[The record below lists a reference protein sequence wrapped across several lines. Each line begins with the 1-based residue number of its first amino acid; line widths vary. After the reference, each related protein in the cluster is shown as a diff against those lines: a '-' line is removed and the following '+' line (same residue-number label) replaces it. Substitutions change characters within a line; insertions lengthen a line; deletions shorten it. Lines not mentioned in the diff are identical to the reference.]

1 MLKKWKRL
9 CAAICVLA
17 MVVNCIAGSGVLTTK
32 AAVTSTTS
40 TEIIAFG
47 DPDLNDTQGG
57 WLWFTLSNHDYKT
70 PTIAVN
76 KTQWEQLK
84 TSNWNSKIK
93 FTDSNG
99 EEHTLEEYNLNSVHQ
114 RLWGRAGEPIALEIA
129 MDYRTLQSITVEAGC
144 QFPSQATCNETE
156 NYAVYETQT
165 TVTFVNDGTGNF
177 TKVVQNTY
185 LDTEVTAFGDPDT
198 ANRQGGFL
206 WFTLSAHD
214 YAGRYN
220 EAPSGGQFALLNWNE
235 KITFILQDGT
245 TKKLGDYKD
254 ITNTAYFARFGR
266 GGNPIAI
273 DMNSSLDYTTLQ
285 SITIEAGCEFPS
297 YATKD
302 ATSGLTL
309 YVTSETVSFVNDGTG
324 NFTKVVPNTYLD
336 TEVTAFGDPDT
347 ANRQG
352 GLLWFTLSAH
362 DYAGRY
368 NEAPS
373 GGQFALL
380 NWNEKI
386 TFILQ
391 DGTTKKLGDYKD
403 ITNTAYFARFGR
415 GGNPIA
421 IDMNGSLDYTTLQSI
436 TIEAGCEFPSYATR
450 DATSGLTLYKTS
462 TTVTFVNDGTGQ
474 FVKEEQN
481 TYEDTA
487 VIFFGDPGADGSA
500 DSKSRLWFSLSD
512 HDYGDSDYNQPVAKA
527 QYERLNWTEKI
538 VFTIGGTE
546 KKLGNY
552 IESITEVQTHKWARA
567 GKPIA
572 ININGFD
579 YTEIDSITIKA
590 GCEFPSQTT
599 KDKVTG
605 LTLYVTTESVT
616 FVNDGEGNF
625 VLPNQY
631 FDTTVTAFGD
641 PDFAEGSS
649 EPNLWF
655 TLSENDY
662 ADAEPNAQVSA
673 EQITKLNWTE
683 KIKITVDGVEKPLS
697 EYTVE
702 AAYIKKFDRAGAPIA
717 IQIAD
722 FDYTMIDSITIE
734 EGCEFPSHATKDAT
748 NPLLLYRTIE
758 TITLVNDGIGNFGLD
773 DNLCET
779 HVYEDGY
786 CTVCGLPEGVTYT
799 VDANGK
805 MAVTGYDDTFKLED
819 LVLPVK
825 VGTYSITKIN
835 ANAFTGSG
843 LKSISI
849 PGYVLTIG
857 ENAFDENITIYCWD
871 YSETN
876 TYASANALYNYCG
889 GDVNAIVTEGGAG
902 LVDSADLVRLK
913 KNGTTAQKSAS
924 DVNLDGTVD
933 EKDLYSLRM
942 ILLDEFEAE
951 VYQQD
956 ELHYQSSN
964 YELAYFLNDF
974 AHRSLRYDEFA
985 NGKFAVG
992 DGTGFQKNWDAMGLT
1007 WHNATEEA
1015 LGADKLDAI
1024 YGYLSSI
1031 DQDDLGMIY
1040 NTPNAFENPTLEI
1053 AGGAAIPQG
1062 WQYPTW
1068 YYSSESCD
1076 DWGVES
1082 ALGSTAFEFN
1092 QAVTNK
1098 NSQSGIKWQN
1108 RLYTTILGIRR
1119 YNGWKVD
1126 NGTIDFDGSG
1136 YMNFSTDSLS
1146 TNETFTFY
1154 FDSLEDHL
1162 KECGGIK
1169 TVFSPFIEMTLH
1181 FNATNLEDYYLIWE
1195 TSDGNE
1201 YEVAHNAVATTQNS
1215 DFADYN
1221 DRTYLSM
1228 YLNENW
1234 DNKTITKIG
1243 VRFKPESGTT
1253 LSITNGKI
1261 DYIRCQYDTRQSN
1274 ATLQWLL
1281 ALSNYVDY
1289 TNDVDGLARLMPKA
1303 REALLFLTDV
1313 LEGKNGLLDVSYLYG
1328 HNGSGITFDEN
1339 GNVVLDTANG
1349 VSNGYWDLTVHSE
1362 VGLEANIYFYQ
1373 VLQAM
1378 AKMEQRLEDA
1388 GETVSDT
1395 STIRYI
1401 QKSGAETTVTY
1412 GYTAD
1417 NLATLAAT
1425 VKANIEEEINPVQQ
1439 SDGTYANEGGFWNS
1453 TTGRFA
1459 SGINEETG
1467 AIADYGY
1474 VYLNLELICA
1484 GIGTDE
1490 QQLSVMQWIDGQRTV
1505 DGDDST
1511 GEDIYF
1517 YEFAPRANTKDAIEN
1532 LSAFSYLVMEPLIA
1546 KYGYDDTFSRQLQ
1559 NGGAAIAWS
1568 YYDLVARAKVLG
1580 ADNAYERLQEI
1591 QSWYENVKAQAGTG
1605 YDFYSGYYDALEA
1618 ESGQGL
1624 YVLQQSPTAGP
1635 IGLDAEF
1642 IESAILIKAIPDA
1655 FFGMES
1661 EENNSITFTNNL
1673 PSALDT
1679 FQMDN
1684 LRFDGA
1690 TYSLKGTENS
1700 LEILNVGGI
1709 TNDLKAT
1716 LRLQVSDETSYTVYV
1731 NDVKVDDTEY
1741 VVEDGYIIVTVDF
1754 DNVKVI
1760 VK

>member
-32 AAVTSTTS
+32 AAVTTS
-40 TEIIAFG
+40 YDTEITAFG
-47 DPDLNDTQGG
+47 DPDTANRQGG
-57 WLWFTLSNHDYKT
+57 WLWFTLSNQDYT
-70 PTIAVN
+70 NATVAVN
-76 KTQWEQLK
+76 ETQWQALK
-84 TSNWNSKIK
+84 TSNWDSKIK
-93 FTDSNG
+93 FTDSEG
-99 EEHTLEEYNLNSVHQ
+99 VEHTLAEYNLISVYQH
-114 RLWGRAGEPIALEIA
+114 LWGRGGQPLALQIAL
-129 MDYRTLQSITVEAGC
+129 DYSTLQSITVEAGC
-144 QFPSQATCNETE
+144 QFPAQATCNETE

-165 TVTFVNDGTGNF
+165 TVTFVNDGTG
-177 TKVVQNTY
+177 
-185 LDTEVTAFGDPDT
+185 A
-198 ANRQGGFL
+198 
-206 WFTLSAHD
+206 
-214 YAGRYN
+214 
-220 EAPSGGQFALLNWNE
+220 
-235 KITFILQDGT
+235 
-245 TKKLGDYKD
+245 
-254 ITNTAYFARFGR
+254 
-266 GGNPIAI
+266 
-273 DMNSSLDYTTLQ
+273 
-285 SITIEAGCEFPS
+285 
-297 YATKD
+297 
-302 ATSGLTL
+302 
-309 YVTSETVSFVNDGTG
+309 
-324 NFTKVVPNTYLD
+324 FTKVVPNTY
-336 TEVTAFGDPDT
+336 
-347 ANRQG
+347 
-352 GLLWFTLSAH
+352 
-362 DYAGRY
+362 
-368 NEAPS
+368 
-373 GGQFALL
+373 
-380 NWNEKI
+380 K
-386 TFILQ
+386 
-391 DGTTKKLGDYKD
+391 
-403 ITNTAYFARFGR
+403 
-415 GGNPIA
+415 
-421 IDMNGSLDYTTLQSI
+421 
-436 TIEAGCEFPSYATR
+436 
-450 DATSGLTLYKTS
+450 
-462 TTVTFVNDGTGQ
+462 
-474 FVKEEQN
+474 
-481 TYEDTA
+481 
-487 VIFFGDPGADGSA
+487 
-500 DSKSRLWFSLSD
+500 
-512 HDYGDSDYNQPVAKA
+512 
-527 QYERLNWTEKI
+527 
-538 VFTIGGTE
+538 
-546 KKLGNY
+546 
-552 IESITEVQTHKWARA
+552 
-567 GKPIA
+567 
-572 ININGFD
+572 
-579 YTEIDSITIKA
+579 
-590 GCEFPSQTT
+590 
-599 KDKVTG
+599 
-605 LTLYVTTESVT
+605 
-616 FVNDGEGNF
+616 
-625 VLPNQY
+625 
-631 FDTTVTAFGD
+631 DTTVTAFGD
-641 PDFAEGSS
+641 PGADGSTDSKSQLWFSLSAHDYTEYSQNVTNDQFNSLNWKEKITFKLSDGTQKKLGDYTINQVRTYLWARANNPVAIEIAGFDYTAIQEITISEGCEFPSQATANQTSGLTLYKTTESITFMNDGTGAFYKYVPNEYIDTTVTSFGDPGFTADAS

-655 TLSENDY
+655 TLSASDY
-662 ADAEPNAQVSA
+662 ADATAGNAEVIA
-673 EQITKLNWTE
+673 GQITKLNWTE
-683 KIKITVDGVEKPLS
+683 KIKITVDGVEKSLGEYTIEAAYINKWVRAGAPIAIQIANFDYTQIDSITIKAGCEFPSQSTASATSGLTIYRTTEDVTFVNNGTGAFSKYEPNEYVDTTVTSFGDPGFAEGSSEPNLWFTLSASDYADATAGNAEVIAGQITKLNWTEKIKITVDGVEKSLGEYTIEAAYINKWVRAGAPIAIQIANFDYTTIDKITIVAGCEFPSYATKDAASGLTVYVTTESVTFVNDGDGNFVLPNEYLDTTVTAFGDPNPPTEGGTHYESNLWFTLSENDYADADPNTPVSAEQITKLNWTEKISFTIDGVEKSLS
-697 EYTVE
+697 EYTIETVF
-702 AAYIKKFDRAGAPIA
+702 IKKWDRAGAPIA
-717 IQIAD
+717 IQIAN
-722 FDYTMIDSITIE
+722 FDYTTIDKITIE
-734 EGCEFPSHATKDAT
+734 EGCEFPSYATKDAT

-758 TITLVNDGIGNFGLD
+758 TITLVNDGNGNFGLD

-779 HVYEDGY
+779 HDYEDGY
-786 CTVCGLPEGVTYT
+786 CTVCGLPEGMTYT
-799 VDANGK
+799 IDAHGK
-805 MAVTGYDDTFKLED
+805 MAVTGYEGELKD

-835 ANAFTGSG
+835 TNAFIGSG
-843 LKSISI
+843 LESISI
-849 PGYVLTIG
+849 PSYVLTIG
-857 ENAFDENITIYCWD
+857 DNAFAEGVNVYCWD
-871 YSETN
+871 YSD
-876 TYASANALYNYCG
+876 ASNYTSAKTLNRYCG
-889 GDVNAIVTEGGAG
+889 GDVNAVVTDGGAEI
-902 LVDSADLVRLK
+902 VNSADLVRLK
-913 KNGTTAQKSAS
+913 KNGTTEQKAAS
-924 DVNLDGTVD
+924 DVNLDGIVD
-933 EKDLYSLRM
+933 EKDLHSLRM

-1015 LGADKLDAI
+1015 LGVNKLDAI

-1062 WQYPTW
+1062 WQFPTW
-1068 YYSSESCD
+1068 YYSSESYD

-1098 NSQSGIKWQN
+1098 NSQSSIKWQN
-1108 RLYTTILGIRR
+1108 RLYTTWIGIQR

-1136 YMNFSTDSLS
+1136 YMNFSTYSLS

-1154 FDSLEDHL
+1154 FDNLDDHL
-1162 KECGGIK
+1162 EECGGIK
-1169 TVFSPFIEMTLH
+1169 TVFSPFVEMTLH

-1215 DFADYN
+1215 GFADYN

-1243 VRFKPESGTT
+1243 VRFKPVSGTT
-1253 LSITNGKI
+1253 LSVTNGKI

-1289 TNDVDGLARLMPKA
+1289 TNDIDRLANLMPKA

-1313 LEGKNGLLDVSYLYG
+1313 LEGKDGLLDISYLYG

-1339 GNVVLDTANG
+1339 GNVVLDVANG

-1362 VGLEANIYFYQ
+1362 VGLDANIYFYQ

-1388 GETVSDT
+1388 GKTVSDN

-1417 NLATLAAT
+1417 SLATLAAT
-1425 VKANIEEEINPVQQ
+1425 VKANIEKDINPVKQ

-1490 QQLSVMQWIDGQRTV
+1490 QQLSIMQWIDGERTV
-1505 DGDDST
+1505 DGDNST

-1517 YEFAPRANTKDAIEN
+1517 YEFAPRTNTKDAIEN
-1532 LSAFSYLVMEPLIA
+1532 LSAFSYLVIKPLVET
-1546 KYGYDDTFSRQLQ
+1546 YGYENTFSRQLQ

-1580 ADNAYERLQEI
+1580 ADNAYKRLQEI
-1591 QSWYENVKAQAGTG
+1591 QSWYEKVKAQAGAG

-1618 ESGQGL
+1618 ESGKGL

-1642 IESAILIKAIPDA
+1642 IESVILIKAIPEA

-1661 EENNSITFTNNL
+1661 EGNNSITFTNNL

-1709 TNDLKAT
+1709 TNGLKTT
-1716 LRLQVSDETSYTVYV
+1716 LRLKAPDKTSYTVYV